1 MKRILLLL
9 AVCFI
14 AVVTDAQVYEI
25 PEITEITEVVVTEVE
40 PTYTDYSQYDELA
53 NAYERYTNYLLIAS
67 VLCFVV
73 TIAMIIAF
81 FMLCNNVK
89 ELLYHIRRRDGVR
102 WDRNKFVAYH
112 EDDLR

>member
-14 AVVTDAQVYEI
+14 AVVADAQVYEI
-25 PEITEITEVVVTEVE
+25 PEITEVTVTEVE

-53 NAYERYTNYLLIAS
+53 NAYERYTNYLLLAS
-67 VLCFVV
+67 VIC
-73 TIAMIIAF
+73 IAVSIAIIVAF

-89 ELLYHIRRRDGVR
+89 EILYHIRCRDGVR
-102 WDRNKFVAYH
+102 
-112 EDDLR
+112 